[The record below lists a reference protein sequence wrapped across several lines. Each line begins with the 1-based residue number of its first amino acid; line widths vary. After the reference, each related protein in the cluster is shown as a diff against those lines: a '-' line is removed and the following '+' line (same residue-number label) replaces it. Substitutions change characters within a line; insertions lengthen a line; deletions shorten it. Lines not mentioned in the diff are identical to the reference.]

1 MATRAYEEELVAT
14 RAEDGVP
21 LEGVVIRPRAAEAR
35 PLPVVWV
42 HGNTGRFYEHH
53 ALAIGRDLASRGFV
67 FVAGNNRGHDWG
79 GVVTLP
85 GGERKFIGA
94 GWELFDEAPRDVA
107 AWIDLAVGLG
117 FPRVV
122 LVGHSRGSFKVTQY
136 QAERQDA
143 RVAGLVIASAS
154 TRAARLDPE
163 LVARAE
169 RMVAEGRPNDLLPW
183 GSTRVGGTTA
193 SALSIATIARVNI
206 DFFGFHTP
214 DPAIGRIACPILAL
228 YGDDEP
234 EVGTAADLETI
245 RRNARASSR
254 VQTRMVGGNH
264 VYRGHEAEVAGVLAD
279 WVGSLE

>member
-1 MATRAYEEELVAT
+1 VTRPYEEELVAT

-21 LEGVVIRPRAAEAR
+21 LEGVVIRPRSGEPR

-53 ALAIGRDLASRGFV
+53 ALAIGRELARRGFT

-85 GGERKFIGA
+85 SGERKFIGA
-94 GWELFDEAPRDVA
+94 GWELFDEAPRDVG
-107 AWIDLAVGLG
+107 AWVDFTTELG
-117 FPRVV
+117 FGRVV

-136 QAERQDA
+136 QAGRQDG

-154 TRAARLDPE
+154 TRAATLDPA
-163 LVARAE
+163 LVEQAE

-214 DPAIGRIACPILAL
+214 DPAIGRIRCPILAL

-245 RRNARASSR
+245 RRNARSSSR
-254 VQTRMVGGNH
+254 VETRVVGGNH
-264 VYRGHEAEVAGVLAD
+264 VYRGHELEVAGLLAD
-279 WVGSLE
+279 WADSLVG

>member
-1 MATRAYEEELVAT
+1 VTKTYEEELVAT
-14 RAEDGVP
+14 QAEDGVP
-21 LEGVVIRPRAAEAR
+21 LEGVIIRPRSGQTR
-35 PLPVVWV
+35 SLPIVWV
-42 HGNTGRFYEHH
+42 HGNTGRFYERH
-53 ALAIGRDLASRGFV
+53 ALAIGRDLATRGFT

-85 GGERKFIGA
+85 SGERKMIGA

-107 AWIDLAVGLG
+107 AWVDLTAGLG
-117 FPRVV
+117 FERVV

-136 QAERQDA
+136 QAERRDR
-143 RVAGLVIASAS
+143 RVAGLVIASAA
-154 TRAARLDPE
+154 TRAARLDPA
-163 LVARAE
+163 LVAQAE
-169 RMVAEGRPNDLLPW
+169 RMVGEGRGQDLLPW

-193 SALSIATIARVNI
+193 SALSVATIARVNI

-214 DPAIGRIACPILAL
+214 DPAIARVECPILAL

-245 RRNARASSR
+245 RANARSSSR
-254 VQTRMVGGNH
+254 VETRMVGGNH

-279 WVGSLE
+279 WAGSLGG

>member
-1 MATRAYEEELVAT
+1 VAKAYEEELVAT

-21 LEGVVIRPRAAEAR
+21 LEGAVIRPRSGETR
-35 PLPVVWV
+35 PLPIVWV

-53 ALAIGRDLASRGFV
+53 ALAIGRDLAARGFV
-67 FVAGNNRGHDWG
+67 FVSGNNRGHDWG

-85 GGERKFIGA
+85 DGERKFIGA

-107 AWIDLAVGLG
+107 AWVDLAVGLG

-122 LVGHSRGSFKVTQY
+122 LAGHSRGSFKVTQY
-136 QAERQDA
+136 QAERQDP

-154 TRAARLDPE
+154 TRAAKLDPA
-163 LVARAE
+163 LVAQAE

-245 RRNARASSR
+245 RRNARASLR
-254 VQTRMVGGNH
+254 VETRTVGGNH
-264 VYRGHEAEVAGVLAD
+264 VYRGHENEVADVLAD
-279 WVGSLE
+279 WVGSLT